1 MVKTRSLHGCVHALP
16 RLWRETDFRWLFLSQ
31 TISTTGD
38 RIVLVALALLVTEQT
53 GSTTDL
59 GIVVAAQ
66 TAALV
71 TFLLLGG
78 VWADRLPRH
87 RIMVSTDLV
96 RFALHA
102 LLAILIFADAV
113 EIWHLVV
120 IEVCFGA
127 AEAFFRPAYSGLVPQ
142 TVPEE
147 LIQEA
152 NAANGLTQTLAEFAG
167 PAIATLLVLT
177 LGTGA
182 AFAID
187 AATFLVSAF
196 LLTLVRPRPRGER
209 PQRAPF
215 FADLRAGWREVR
227 ARAWVWVTISVFA
240 LHLVLGFAP
249 YVVLGPTV
257 ADERYGDP
265 ALWGWVAAAVGLGTA
280 AGALTALRWRPSF
293 PLRTGILLT
302 SPFGLVL
309 LAFALGAPLPLVLPC
324 AIASGVGLAL
334 FGVWWETAL
343 AQRIPPEALSRVASY
358 DWMGSFALLP
368 PGLVLIGVIA
378 EHAGA
383 TTVMAVAGA
392 VAAVLVLVA
401 LLPRET
407 RRLRRLAD
415 TPAPPLHSG
424 VTPATSGDVVP

>member
-1 MVKTRSLHGCVHALP
+1 MHPLP

-59 GIVVAAQ
+59 GIVIAAQ

-71 TFLLLGG
+71 TFLLIGG

-96 RFALHA
+96 RGLLHA
-102 LLAILIFADAV
+102 LLAALIFADAL

-120 IEVCFGA
+120 IEVLFGS

-167 PAIATLLVLT
+167 PAIATVLVLT

-182 AFAID
+182 AFAVD
-187 AATFLVSAF
+187 AATFLVSAA
-196 LLTLVRPRPRGER
+196 LLALVRPRPRGE
-209 PQRAPF
+209 PAQRSSIA
-215 FADLRAGWREVR
+215 AELREGYREVR
-227 ARAWVWVTISVFA
+227 ERAWVWVTIVVFA
-240 LHLVLGFAP
+240 FHLVLGFAP

-257 ADERYGDP
+257 AADRYGDP
-265 ALWGWVAAAVGLGTA
+265 ALWGWVAASIGLGTA
-280 AGALTALRWRPSF
+280 AGALLALRWRPSR
-293 PLRTGILLT
+293 PLLVGILT
-302 SPFGLVL
+302 SMPFGAVL
-309 LAFALGAPLPLVLPC
+309 LAFALGAPLGLVLPC
-324 AIASGVGLAL
+324 AVASGVGLAL

-343 AQRIPPEALSRVASY
+343 AQRIPPAALGRVASY
-358 DWMGSFALLP
+358 DWMGSYALLP
-368 PGLVLIGVIA
+368 LGFVVIGVLA
-378 EHAGA
+378 DQVGA
-383 TTVMAVAGA
+383 TTVMAIAGA
-392 VAAVLVLVA
+392 LGAVTVLLA
-401 LLPRET
+401 LIPRDT
-407 RRLRRLAD
+407 RALRRVEGA
-415 TPAPPLHSG
+415 PEPPLHSG
-424 VTPATSGDVVP
+424 LTPGTSGDTVP